1 MHDGPSAVRAGLATH
16 CAADA
21 ASLGPY
27 VDSMAESIASK
38 GRIALRATKRWLN
51 ELDGSADEA
60 RHLHAELASAA
71 AADGDEFSTMLR
83 AFWSARARPGFTPQ

>member
-1 MHDGPSAVRAGLATH
+1 
-16 CAADA
+16 
-21 ASLGPY
+21 
-27 VDSMAESIASK
+27 MAESIASK

-83 AFWSARARPGFTPQ
+83 AFWSARARPGFTPR